1 MSNAKYD
8 PINSDLFIENRKK
21 FIAQMEPNSIA
32 IFTSNDVMP
41 RSADG
46 YHGFRQNSD
55 IFYLSGI
62 DQEESYLVLYP
73 DNPNEKMREVL
84 FLRKTNEHIAV
95 WEGYKYTQAHAVEV
109 SGVEKVIWNTSFESL
124 LAGMVF
130 NADNI
135 YLNWNEHGR
144 FSTEVPYKDV
154 RFVQYMKEKFP
165 LHNFRRS
172 APIMH
177 HLRAVK
183 SEIEINLMRIAVSI
197 TGKAFNR
204 VMKFIKPGVWEH
216 EIEAEIQHEYLWN
229 RATGPAYD
237 SIIASGNNANV
248 LHYVANN
255 QQCMDGDVILMDFG
269 AEYANYAA
277 DLTRSIPVNGRFTER
292 QRAVY
297 NAVLHVM
304 KEATSMLRPG
314 TLHEE
319 YHKEVGKVMEAE
331 LLKLGLLSKEDIKN
345 QSKDRPAYKKY
356 FMHGTSHH
364 LGLDVHDVGNR
375 SRPFEAGMVF
385 TVEPGIYIPEE
396 KLGIRIENDV
406 VVTNGEPLDL
416 MEEAGVIREAD
427 EIEAYMN
434 DN

>member
-1 MSNAKYD
+1 MSNVKYD
-8 PINSDLFIENRKK
+8 PINPQLFKENRER
-21 FIAQMEPNSIA
+21 FIAQMKPNSIA

-46 YHGFRQNSD
+46 FHSFRQNSD
-55 IFYLSGI
+55 LFYLTGI

-73 DNPNEKMREVL
+73 DNPNPRGRAVL
-84 FLRKTNEHIAV
+84 FLRETNEHIAV
-95 WEGYKYTQAHAVEV
+95 WEGYKYTKEHAKEV
-109 SGVEKVIWNTSFESL
+109 SGIEHIIWSDRLKRL
-124 LAGMVF
+124 LGSWCFSAE
-130 NADNI
+130 NI

-144 FSTEVPYKDV
+144 FDTEVPYKDV
-154 RFVQYMKEKFP
+154 RFVQYMQSTYP
-165 LHNFRRS
+165 LHNFQRS
-172 APIMH
+172 APIMTS
-177 HLRAVK
+177 LRSVK

-255 QQCMDGDVILMDFG
+255 MQCQDGDVILMDFG

-277 DLTRSIPVNGRFTER
+277 DLTRSIPVSGKFTKR
-292 QRAVY
+292 QKEVY
-297 NAVLHVM
+297 NSVLHVM
-304 KEATSMLRPG
+304 KEATAMLRPG
-314 TLHEE
+314 TIHEE
-319 YHKEVGKVMEAE
+319 YHKEVGKIMEAE
-331 LLKLGLLSKEDIKN
+331 LLNLGLLSKQDIEN
-345 QSKDRPAYKKY
+345 QTEAMPAYKKY

-364 LGLDVHDVGNR
+364 LGLDVHDVENR
-375 SRPFEAGMVF
+375 YRPFEAGMIF

-406 VVTNGEPLDL
+406 VVTNDNPIDL
-416 MEEAGVIREAD
+416 MEEANVIREAD
-427 EIEAYMN
+427 EIEEFMN
-434 DN
+434 S